1 MRTLLRIVIVMGMA
15 LSQGPSLLTAKGA
28 FAAETSDKL
37 TRVRM
42 GLAAR
47 STTSM
52 PFFVA
57 KERGFFREEGL
68 DVELIVMQAIQ
79 TIQATLGNSTQF
91 ASATGS
97 AVSAAVQ
104 GADIK
109 VIFAV
114 TDRPSFDL
122 IAQPNITSVQQLRG
136 KKIGTGGVGSLA
148 EILARRI
155 LIANNVRPEEV
166 SILATGPSHVTY
178 LSLKAKVIDAA
189 PLQMPLTFT
198 AQDEGFRKLAAAGE
212 FYQSVQGGLATTKL
226 MLTEH
231 ADLVTKVV
239 RAMLRATRLIK
250 SDRKYAIDFLK
261 GPWVDLGKNPEK
273 IAARVYDAAGPD
285 FLENGLVSEE
295 IQRQMIADAS
305 ARIKPKQ
312 PVTAGASVRLQL
324 RSQGERDAEIAMD
337 YRFSSATAINPT
349 AKPTVRCLDK
359 CSRNKI
365 NAKSVLTPTTPTL

>member
-1 MRTLLRIVIVMGMA
+1 MIARISLLLLVSIVLFGSLAPNTFSAEGPQKRTL
-15 LSQGPSLLTAKGA
+15 
-28 FAAETSDKL
+28 
-37 TRVRM
+37 VRM

-97 AVSAAVQ
+97 AVSSAVR

-109 VIFAV
+109 VILAV

-122 IAQPNITSVQQLRG
+122 IVQPNITSVQQLRG

-155 LIANNVRPEEV
+155 LEVNGVRPEEV
-166 SILATGPSHVTY
+166 AILATGPSHVTY

-198 AQDEGFRKLAAAGE
+198 AQDEGFRKLVDAGDV
-212 FYQSVQGGLATTKL
+212 YRAVQGGLATTKT
-226 MLTEH
+226 MLSEQPE
-231 ADLVTKVV
+231 LVTKVV
-239 RAMLRATRLIK
+239 RAMMRAIRLIK
-250 SDRKYAIDFLK
+250 SDRKYGIEFIK
-261 GPWVDLGKNPEK
+261 GPWLDIGKEPEK
-273 IAARVYDAAGPD
+273 IAARVYDIAAPAL
-285 FLENGLVSEE
+285 LENGTVSEE

-305 ARIKPKQ
+305 LRVKPAQ
-312 PVTAGASVRLQL
+312 PVLPDQVFDFSIVRKV
-324 RSQGERDAEIAMD
+324 
-337 YRFSSATAINPT
+337 SATL
-349 AKPTVRCLDK
+349 K
-359 CSRNKI
+359 
-365 NAKSVLTPTTPTL
+365 

>member
-1 MRTLLRIVIVMGMA
+1 MRTRLRIAFCVV
-15 LSQGPSLLTAKGA
+15 LSSGLWIASIQSA
-28 FAAETSDKL
+28 FAAEAGEKL
-37 TRVRM
+37 IRVRM

-109 VIFAV
+109 VILAV

-212 FYQSVQGGLATTKL
+212 VYQSVQGGLATTKL

-250 SDRKYAIDFLK
+250 SDRKYAIDFIK
-261 GPWVDLGKNPEK
+261 GPWLDLGKNPEK
-273 IAARVYDAAGPD
+273 IAARVYDVAGPD

-312 PVTAGASVRLQL
+312 PVLPEQVFDFSFVR
-324 RSQGERDAEIAMD
+324 RVGE
-337 YRFSSATAINPT
+337 
-349 AKPTVRCLDK
+349 
-359 CSRNKI
+359 
-365 NAKSVLTPTTPTL
+365 TLK

>member
-1 MRTLLRIVIVMGMA
+1 LAQYI
-15 LSQGPSLLTAKGA
+15 S
-28 FAAETSDKL
+28 AADAPEKL
-37 TRVRM
+37 TLVRM

-47 STTSM
+47 STTTM

-57 KERGFFREEGL
+57 RERGFFREEGL
-68 DVELIVMQAIQ
+68 EVELIVMQAIQ

-104 GADIK
+104 GADIR
-109 VIFAV
+109 VVFAV

-122 IAQPNITSVQQLRG
+122 ISQPNITSVQQLRG

-198 AQDEGFRKLAAAGE
+198 AQDEGFRKLAAAGDV
-212 FYQSVQGGLATTKL
+212 YQSVQGGLATTKL

-231 ADLVTKVV
+231 PDLVTKVV

-250 SDRKYAIDFLK
+250 SDRKYAIEFLK

-273 IAARVYDAAGPD
+273 IAARVYDVAGPD

-305 ARIKPKQ
+305 LRIKPKQ
-312 PVTAGASVRLQL
+312 PVLPEQVFDFSIVRKIGA
-324 RSQGERDAEIAMD
+324 
-337 YRFSSATAINPT
+337 
-349 AKPTVRCLDK
+349 
-359 CSRNKI
+359 
-365 NAKSVLTPTTPTL
+365 TLK

>member
-1 MRTLLRIVIVMGMA
+1 MKLRQTIVVCSFVSTLV
-15 LSQGPSLLTAKGA
+15 SFGA
-28 FAAETSDKL
+28 RPAVSADAPGKL
-37 TRVRM
+37 TLVRM

-97 AVSAAVQ
+97 AVSSAVQ
-104 GADIK
+104 GADMK

-155 LIANNVRPEEV
+155 LTANNVRPEEV
-166 SILATGPSHVTY
+166 SILATGPSHLTY

-198 AQDEGFRKLAAAGE
+198 AQDEGFHKLAAARDV
-212 FYQSVQGGLATTKL
+212 YQSVQGGLATTKAL
-226 MLTEH
+226 LTEQPE
-231 ADLVTKVV
+231 LVTKVV

-250 SDRKYAIDFLK
+250 ADKKYAIDFLK

-273 IAARVYDAAGPD
+273 IATRVYDMAGPD
-285 FLENGLVSEE
+285 FLESGLVNEE
-295 IQRQMIADAS
+295 VQRQMIADAS
-305 ARIKPKQ
+305 VRVKPKQ
-312 PVTAGASVRLQL
+312 PVLPEQVFDFSFVR
-324 RSQGERDAEIAMD
+324 RISE
-337 YRFSSATAINPT
+337 
-349 AKPTVRCLDK
+349 
-359 CSRNKI
+359 
-365 NAKSVLTPTTPTL
+365 TLK

>member
-1 MRTLLRIVIVMGMA
+1 MGTLISFVVFVLA
-15 LSQGPSLLTAKGA
+15 LHWTTEMSS
-28 FAAETSDKL
+28 AAEGTEKV
-37 TRVRM
+37 TKVRM

-79 TIQATLGNSTQF
+79 TIQATMGNSTQF

-97 AVSAAVQ
+97 AVSSAVQ
-104 GADIK
+104 GADIR
-109 VIFAV
+109 VILAV

-148 EILARRI
+148 EILTRRI

-166 SILATGPSHVTY
+166 SILATGPSHLTY

-198 AQDEGFRKLAAAGE
+198 AQDDGFRKLAAAGDV
-212 FYQSVQGGLATTKL
+212 YRSVQGGLATTKTIL
-226 MLTEH
+226 NEQPE
-231 ADLVTKVV
+231 LVVKVV
-239 RAMLRATRLIK
+239 RAMLRAIRLIK
-250 SDRKYAIDFLK
+250 SDRKYSVDFLK
-261 GPWVDLGKNPEK
+261 GPLVDLGKNADK
-273 IAARVYDAAGPD
+273 IAERVYDVAGPD
-285 FLENGLVSEE
+285 FLDNGMVSED

-305 ARIKPKQ
+305 LRVKPKQ
-312 PVTAGASVRLQL
+312 PVQPEQVFDFSIVRKVGDSL
-324 RSQGERDAEIAMD
+324 R
-337 YRFSSATAINPT
+337 
-349 AKPTVRCLDK
+349 
-359 CSRNKI
+359 
-365 NAKSVLTPTTPTL
+365 

>member
-1 MRTLLRIVIVMGMA
+1 MSRSMRVAVAIILAGG
-15 LSQGPSLLTAKGA
+15 LSLFSPSKLFSADTAG
-28 FAAETSDKL
+28 SL

-52 PFFVA
+52 PYFVA

-97 AVSAAVQ
+97 AVSAAVR
-104 GADIK
+104 GADIR

-122 IAQPNITSVQQLRG
+122 IVQPNITSIQQLRG

-155 LIANNVRPEEV
+155 LIANKVPLEEV
-166 SILATGPSHVTY
+166 AILATGPSHVTY
-178 LSLKAKVIDAA
+178 TALKAKVIDAA

-198 AQDEGFRKLAAAGE
+198 AQDEGFRKLASARDV
-212 FYQSVQGGLATTKL
+212 YQSVQGGLATTKT
-226 MLTEH
+226 MLTEQPE
-231 ADLVTKVV
+231 LVTKVV

-250 SDRKYAIDFLK
+250 SDRKFAIEFLK
-261 GPWVDLGKNPEK
+261 GPWVDLGKDPGK
-273 IAARVYDAAGPD
+273 IAARVYDVAGPD
-285 FLENGLVSEE
+285 FLENGLVSEDV
-295 IQRQMIADAS
+295 QKQMIADAS
-305 ARIKPKQ
+305 VRVKPKQ
-312 PVTAGASVRLQL
+312 PVQPDQVFDFSIVRKVAASLH
-324 RSQGERDAEIAMD
+324 
-337 YRFSSATAINPT
+337 
-349 AKPTVRCLDK
+349 
-359 CSRNKI
+359 
-365 NAKSVLTPTTPTL
+365 

>member
-1 MRTLLRIVIVMGMA
+1 MRTLLGIAILALLSSSPA
-15 LSQGPSLLTAKGA
+15 LSMVEHAA
-28 FAAETSDKL
+28 AAEVPKAL
-37 TRVRM
+37 TKVRM

-97 AVSAAVQ
+97 AVSSAVQ
-104 GADIK
+104 GADIR

-122 IAQPNITSVQQLRG
+122 IAQPNITNVQQLRG

-155 LIANNVRPEEV
+155 LTANNVRPEEV
-166 SILATGPSHVTY
+166 SILATGPSHLTY

-212 FYQSVQGGLATTKL
+212 FYQAVQGGLATTRM
-226 MLTEH
+226 MLAEQPE
-231 ADLVTKVV
+231 LVTKVV

-250 SDRKYAIDFLK
+250 SDKKYAIDFLK
-261 GPWVDLGKNPEK
+261 GPWVDLGKNADQ

-305 ARIKPKQ
+305 VRVKPKQ
-312 PVTAGASVRLQL
+312 PVLPDHVFDFRIVRKVSEAL
-324 RSQGERDAEIAMD
+324 
-337 YRFSSATAINPT
+337 
-349 AKPTVRCLDK
+349 K
-359 CSRNKI
+359 
-365 NAKSVLTPTTPTL
+365 

>member
-1 MRTLLRIVIVMGMA
+1 MGTLISFVVFVLA
-15 LSQGPSLLTAKGA
+15 LHGTTEMSS
-28 FAAETSDKL
+28 AAEGTEKV
-37 TRVRM
+37 TKVRM

-79 TIQATLGNSTQF
+79 TIQATMGNSTQF

-97 AVSAAVQ
+97 AVSSAVQ
-104 GADIK
+104 GADIR
-109 VIFAV
+109 VILAV

-148 EILARRI
+148 EILTRRI
-155 LIANNVRPEEV
+155 LIANNVRPEEL
-166 SILATGPSHVTY
+166 SILATGPSHLTY

-198 AQDEGFRKLAAAGE
+198 AQDDGFRKLAAAGDV
-212 FYQSVQGGLATTKL
+212 YRSVQGGLATTKTIL
-226 MLTEH
+226 NEQPE
-231 ADLVTKVV
+231 LVVKVV
-239 RAMLRATRLIK
+239 RAMLRAIRLIK
-250 SDRKYAIDFLK
+250 SDRKYSVDFLK
-261 GPWVDLGKNPEK
+261 GPLVDLGKNADK
-273 IAARVYDAAGPD
+273 IAERVYGVAGPD
-285 FLENGLVSEE
+285 FLDNGMVSED

-305 ARIKPKQ
+305 LRVKPKQ
-312 PVTAGASVRLQL
+312 PVQPEQVFDFSIVRKVGDSL
-324 RSQGERDAEIAMD
+324 R
-337 YRFSSATAINPT
+337 
-349 AKPTVRCLDK
+349 
-359 CSRNKI
+359 
-365 NAKSVLTPTTPTL
+365 

>member
-1 MRTLLRIVIVMGMA
+1 MRALLRIA
-15 LSQGPSLLTAKGA
+15 LLILVSFDSWLFLVPHVGA
-28 FAAETSDKL
+28 ADADKL
-37 TRVRM
+37 SRVRM

-68 DVELIVMQAIQ
+68 DAELIVMQAIQ

-122 IAQPNITSVQQLRG
+122 ITQPSITSIQQLRG

-198 AQDEGFRKLAAAGE
+198 AQDEGFRKLAAAGD
-212 FYQSVQGGLATTKL
+212 FYQSVQGGLATTKV

-231 ADLVTKVV
+231 PDLVTKVV

-250 SDRKYAIDFLK
+250 SDRKYAIEFLK
-261 GPWVDLGKNPEK
+261 GPWVDLGKNADK
-273 IAARVYDAAGPD
+273 IAARVYDVAGPD

-305 ARIKPKQ
+305 VRIKPKQ
-312 PVTAGASVRLQL
+312 PVLPEQVFDFSVVRKV
-324 RSQGERDAEIAMD
+324 SDAL
-337 YRFSSATAINPT
+337 
-349 AKPTVRCLDK
+349 K
-359 CSRNKI
+359 
-365 NAKSVLTPTTPTL
+365 

>member
-1 MRTLLRIVIVMGMA
+1 MTKLKRFATLA
-15 LSQGPSLLTAKGA
+15 LVFVTFLCSLANAA
-28 FAAETSDKL
+28 FSADSSGKL

-97 AVSAAVQ
+97 AVSSAVR

-109 VIFAV
+109 VILAV

-122 IAQPNITSVQQLRG
+122 IVQPNITSVQQLRG

-155 LIANNVRPEEV
+155 LEVNGVRPEEV
-166 SILATGPSHVTY
+166 AILATGPSHVTY

-198 AQDEGFRKLAAAGE
+198 AQDEGFRKLVDAGDV
-212 FYQSVQGGLATTKL
+212 YRAVQGGLAATKT
-226 MLTEH
+226 MLSEQPE
-231 ADLVTKVV
+231 LVTKVV
-239 RAMLRATRLIK
+239 RAMMRAIRLIK
-250 SDRKYAIDFLK
+250 SDRKYGIEFIK
-261 GPWVDLGKNPEK
+261 GPWLDIGKEPEK
-273 IAARVYDAAGPD
+273 IAARVYDIAAPAL
-285 FLENGLVSEE
+285 LENGTVSEE

-305 ARIKPKQ
+305 LRVKPAH
-312 PVTAGASVRLQL
+312 PVLPEQVF
-324 RSQGERDAEIAMD
+324 D
-337 YRFSSATAINPT
+337 FSIVQEVSATL
-349 AKPTVRCLDK
+349 K
-359 CSRNKI
+359 
-365 NAKSVLTPTTPTL
+365 

>member
-1 MRTLLRIVIVMGMA
+1 MRALFGVAILVLLSSAPRLTLIENV
-15 LSQGPSLLTAKGA
+15 
-28 FAAETSDKL
+28 FAADTSEKL
-37 TRVRM
+37 TKVRM

-57 KERGFFREEGL
+57 KERGFFREENL

-79 TIQATLGNSTQF
+79 TIQATMGNSTQF

-97 AVSAAVQ
+97 AVSSAVQ

-122 IAQPNITSVQQLRG
+122 IVQPSITSVQQLRG

-166 SILATGPSHVTY
+166 SILATGPSHLTY

-212 FYQSVQGGLATTKL
+212 YYQAVQGGLATTKT
-226 MLTEH
+226 MLAEQPE
-231 ADLVTKVV
+231 LVTKVV

-261 GPWVDLGKNPEK
+261 GPWVDLGKNADK
-273 IAARVYDAAGPD
+273 IAARVYDVAGPD

-295 IQRQMIADAS
+295 VQRQMIADAS
-305 ARIKPKQ
+305 VRVKPKQ
-312 PVTAGASVRLQL
+312 PVLPEQVF
-324 RSQGERDAEIAMD
+324 D
-337 YRFSSATAINPT
+337 FS
-349 AKPTVRCLDK
+349 TVRKVGAALK
-359 CSRNKI
+359 
-365 NAKSVLTPTTPTL
+365 

>member
-1 MRTLLRIVIVMGMA
+1 MISTPRVVLLFVAASV
-15 LSQGPSLLTAKGA
+15 LSGVWA
-28 FAAETSDKL
+28 FEAFSAETADKP
-37 TRVRM
+37 TRIRM

-79 TIQATLGNSTQF
+79 TIQATMGKSLQF

-97 AVSAAVQ
+97 AVSAAVN

-109 VIFAV
+109 VILAV

-122 IAQPNITSVQQLRG
+122 IAQPSITSVQQLRG

-148 EILARRI
+148 EILSRRI

-166 SILATGPSHVTY
+166 TILATGPSHVTY
-178 LSLKAKVIDAA
+178 VSLKAKVIDAA

-198 AQDEGFRKLAAAGE
+198 AQDEGFRKLAAAGDV
-212 FYQSVQGGLATTKL
+212 YQSVQGGLATTKAV
-226 MLTEH
+226 LTEQPEM
-231 ADLVTKVV
+231 VTKVV
-239 RAMLRATRLIK
+239 RAMLRAIRLIK
-250 SDRKYAIDFLK
+250 SDRKYGIEFIK
-261 GPWVDLGKNPEK
+261 GPWLDLGKERDK
-273 IAARVYDAAGPD
+273 IAARVYDVAAPD
-285 FLENGLVSEE
+285 LLENGIVSDE

-305 ARIKPKQ
+305 ARIKPAH
-312 PVTAGASVRLQL
+312 PVLPEQAFDFS
-324 RSQGERDAEIAMD
+324 IA
-337 YRFSSATAINPT
+337 RKVSATL
-349 AKPTVRCLDK
+349 K
-359 CSRNKI
+359 
-365 NAKSVLTPTTPTL
+365 

>member
-1 MRTLLRIVIVMGMA
+1 MTTIVRFATLTLLAIA
-15 LSQGPSLLTAKGA
+15 LMLSLNNDLYSAD
-28 FAAETSDKL
+28 AANL

-68 DVELIVMQAIQ
+68 DVELIVMKAIQ
-79 TIQATLGNSTQF
+79 TIQATLANSTQF
-91 ASATGS
+91 GSATGS
-97 AVSAAVQ
+97 AVSSAVQ
-104 GADIK
+104 GAAIR

-136 KKIGTGGVGSLA
+136 KKIGTSGVGSLA

-155 LIANNVRPEEV
+155 LTVNNVPPEDV

-198 AQDEGFRKLAAAGE
+198 AQDEGFRKLASSRDV
-212 FYQSVQGGLATTKL
+212 YQAVQGGLATSTTIL
-226 MLTEH
+226 REQPE
-231 ADLVTKVV
+231 LVTKVV

-250 SDRKYAIDFLK
+250 SDKKYAIDFLK
-261 GPWVDLGKNPEK
+261 GPWLDLGKEPAK
-273 IAARVYDAAGPD
+273 IAARVYDVAGPD
-285 FLENGLVSEE
+285 LLENGWVSEE
-295 IQRQMIADAS
+295 VQRQMIADAS
-305 ARIKPKQ
+305 LRIKPKQ
-312 PVTAGASVRLQL
+312 AVLPEHVFDFSIVRKV
-324 RSQGERDAEIAMD
+324 SE
-337 YRFSSATAINPT
+337 
-349 AKPTVRCLDK
+349 
-359 CSRNKI
+359 
-365 NAKSVLTPTTPTL
+365 TLK

>member
-1 MRTLLRIVIVMGMA
+1 MHSLLRIAI
-15 LSQGPSLLTAKGA
+15 LLLVSFSPPLFLAQYIS
-28 FAAETSDKL
+28 AADAPEKL
-37 TRVRM
+37 TLVRM

-47 STTSM
+47 STTTM

-57 KERGFFREEGL
+57 RERGFFREEGL
-68 DVELIVMQAIQ
+68 EVELIVMQAIQ

-104 GADIK
+104 GADIR
-109 VIFAV
+109 VVFAV

-122 IAQPNITSVQQLRG
+122 ISQPNITSVQQLRG

-198 AQDEGFRKLAAAGE
+198 AQDEGFRKLAAAGDV
-212 FYQSVQGGLATTKL
+212 YQSVQGGLATTKL

-231 ADLVTKVV
+231 PDLVTKVV

-250 SDRKYAIDFLK
+250 SDRKYAIEFLK

-273 IAARVYDAAGPD
+273 IAARVYDVAGPD

-305 ARIKPKQ
+305 LRIKPKQ
-312 PVTAGASVRLQL
+312 PVLPEQVFDFSIVRKIGA
-324 RSQGERDAEIAMD
+324 
-337 YRFSSATAINPT
+337 
-349 AKPTVRCLDK
+349 
-359 CSRNKI
+359 
-365 NAKSVLTPTTPTL
+365 TLK

>member
-1 MRTLLRIVIVMGMA
+1 MRTLLR
-15 LSQGPSLLTAKGA
+15 
-28 FAAETSDKL
+28 AAILVLASFSPLFLVKSVVAADAPEKL
-37 TRVRM
+37 TQVRM

-79 TIQATLGNSTQF
+79 TIQATMGNSTQF

-97 AVSAAVQ
+97 AVSSAVQ
-104 GADIK
+104 GADIR

-122 IAQPNITSVQQLRG
+122 IAQPNINSVPQLRG

-166 SILATGPSHVTY
+166 SILATGPSHLTY

-198 AQDEGFRKLAAAGE
+198 AQDEGFRKLAAARDV
-212 FYQSVQGGLATTKL
+212 YQSVQGGLATTKAI
-226 MLTEH
+226 LTEQPE
-231 ADLVTKVV
+231 LVTKVV

-250 SDRKYAIDFLK
+250 SDKKYAIDFLK

-273 IAARVYDAAGPD
+273 VVCMTWLA
-285 FLENGLVSEE
+285 
-295 IQRQMIADAS
+295 
-305 ARIKPKQ
+305 
-312 PVTAGASVRLQL
+312 
-324 RSQGERDAEIAMD
+324 
-337 YRFSSATAINPT
+337 
-349 AKPTVRCLDK
+349 
-359 CSRNKI
+359 
-365 NAKSVLTPTTPTL
+365 LTSWQVAW

>member
-1 MRTLLRIVIVMGMA
+1 MVRTKRFATLLM
-15 LSQGPSLLTAKGA
+15 TAIGLMLCRTENT
-28 FAAETSDKL
+28 FSAEGSDKL
-37 TRVRM
+37 TKVRM

-79 TIQATLGNSTQF
+79 TIQATMGNSTQF

-97 AVSAAVQ
+97 AMSAAVS
-104 GADIK
+104 GADIR
-109 VIFAV
+109 VILAV
-114 TDRPSFDL
+114 TDQPSFDL
-122 IAQPNITSVQQLRG
+122 IVQPNITSVQQLRG

-155 LIANNVRPEEV
+155 LLAHNVRPEEV
-166 SILATGPSHVTY
+166 VILATGPSHMTY

-198 AQDEGFRKLAAAGE
+198 AQDEGFRKLASAADV
-212 FYQSVQGGLATTKL
+212 YRSVQGGLATTKA
-226 MLTEH
+226 MLSEH
-231 ADLVTKVV
+231 PELVTKVV
-239 RAMLRATRLIK
+239 RAMMRATRLIK

-261 GPWVDLGKNPEK
+261 GPWVDLGKNADK
-273 IAARVYDAAGPD
+273 IAARVYEAAGPD

-295 IQRQMIADAS
+295 VQRQMIADAS
-305 ARIKPKQ
+305 VRVKPKQ
-312 PVTAGASVRLQL
+312 PVLPEQVFDFSIVQKVGATL
-324 RSQGERDAEIAMD
+324 
-337 YRFSSATAINPT
+337 
-349 AKPTVRCLDK
+349 K
-359 CSRNKI
+359 SR
-365 NAKSVLTPTTPTL
+365 

>member
-1 MRTLLRIVIVMGMA
+1 MMFVRPYPRILARTVV
-15 LSQGPSLLTAKGA
+15 SLLLFHLFGSNA
-28 FAAETSDKL
+28 FSAEEKL

-79 TIQATLGNSTQF
+79 TIQATMGNSTQF

-97 AVSAAVQ
+97 AVSAAVS

-109 VIFAV
+109 VILAV
-114 TDRPSFDL
+114 TDQPSFDL
-122 IAQPNITSVQQLRG
+122 IAQPSITSVQQLRG

-148 EILARRI
+148 EILTRRI
-155 LIANNVRPEEV
+155 LSVNKIPAEEV
-166 SILATGPSHVTY
+166 TILATGPSHTTY

-198 AQDEGFRKLAAAGE
+198 AQDEGFRKLMSAADV
-212 FYQSVQGGLATTKL
+212 YRSVQGGLATTRA
-226 MLTEH
+226 MLTEQPE
-231 ADLVTKVV
+231 LVTKVV
-239 RAMLRATRLIK
+239 RAMMRAVRLIK
-250 SDRKYAIDFLK
+250 ADRKYGIDFIK
-261 GPWVDLGKNPEK
+261 GPWLDLGKEPEK
-273 IAARVYDAAGPD
+273 IAARVYDIAAPALLD
-285 FLENGLVSEE
+285 NGAVSDE
-295 IQRQMIADAS
+295 IQRQMIADAA

-312 PVTAGASVRLQL
+312 PVTPDQVFDFSIVRRVSESL
-324 RSQGERDAEIAMD
+324 
-337 YRFSSATAINPT
+337 
-349 AKPTVRCLDK
+349 K
-359 CSRNKI
+359 
-365 NAKSVLTPTTPTL
+365 

>member
-1 MRTLLRIVIVMGMA
+1 MNRLIAIFFIVSFTLLAM
-15 LSQGPSLLTAKGA
+15 PETAFSADSPG
-28 FAAETSDKL
+28 KL

-97 AVSAAVQ
+97 AVSSAVR
-104 GADIK
+104 GADIR
-109 VIFAV
+109 VILAV

-148 EILARRI
+148 EILSRRI
-155 LIANNVRPEEV
+155 LIAHNVRPEEV
-166 SILATGPSHVTY
+166 AILATGPSHLTY

-198 AQDEGFRKLAAAGE
+198 AQDEGFRKLVSAADV
-212 FYQSVQGGLATTKL
+212 YRSVQGGLATTRA
-226 MLTEH
+226 MLTEQPE
-231 ADLVTKVV
+231 LVTKVV
-239 RAMLRATRLIK
+239 RAMLRAIRLIK
-250 SDRKYAIDFLK
+250 SDRKYSVDFLM
-261 GPWVDLGKNPEK
+261 GPLVDLGKNADK
-273 IAARVYDAAGPD
+273 IAERVYDVAGP
-285 FLENGLVSEE
+285 
-295 IQRQMIADAS
+295 
-305 ARIKPKQ
+305 
-312 PVTAGASVRLQL
+312 
-324 RSQGERDAEIAMD
+324 
-337 YRFSSATAINPT
+337 
-349 AKPTVRCLDK
+349 
-359 CSRNKI
+359 
-365 NAKSVLTPTTPTL
+365 

>member
-1 MRTLLRIVIVMGMA
+1 MSRMRQFGILLLVSWTVNY
-15 LSQGPSLLTAKGA
+15 T
-28 FAAETSDKL
+28 AAENVFSAESADKL

-68 DVELIVMQAIQ
+68 DVELIVMTAIQ

-97 AVSAAVQ
+97 AVSAAVR

-109 VIFAV
+109 VILAV

-122 IAQPNITSVQQLRG
+122 IVQPSITSVQQLRG

-155 LIANNVRPEEV
+155 LIVNNVRPEDV
-166 SILATGPSHVTY
+166 FILATGTSHITY

-198 AQDEGFRKLAAAGE
+198 AQDEGFRKLVSAGDV
-212 FYQSVQGGLATTKL
+212 YQTVQGGLATATA
-226 MLTEH
+226 MLSEQPE
-231 ADLVTKVV
+231 LVAKVV

-250 SDRKYAIDFLK
+250 SDRKYGIEFLK
-261 GPWVDLGKNPEK
+261 GPWLDLGKDPAK
-273 IAARVYDAAGPD
+273 IAARTYHIAAPALLG
-285 FLENGLVSEE
+285 
-295 IQRQMIADAS
+295 
-305 ARIKPKQ
+305 
-312 PVTAGASVRLQL
+312 
-324 RSQGERDAEIAMD
+324 
-337 YRFSSATAINPT
+337 
-349 AKPTVRCLDK
+349 
-359 CSRNKI
+359 
-365 NAKSVLTPTTPTL
+365 